1 MRKQLC
7 SKYKN
12 STWDR
17 ILKVVV
23 QVVVVVLLNQYEFT
37 YLPKCSYKNQLTNLP
52 PNTVLD
58 PIKKVCFRSINE
70 AKGGFKR
77 KVKDSERKEV
87 NKRVELIGIV
97 AE

>member
-1 MRKQLC
+1 MFQRGNSGSKESNDARK
-7 SKYKN
+7 
-12 STWDR
+12 
-17 ILKVVV
+17 
-23 QVVVVVLLNQYEFT
+23 VLSNVTAY
-37 YLPKCSYKNQLTNLP
+37 
-52 PNTVLD
+52 TVLD

-87 NKRVELIGIV
+87 NKRVELISIV